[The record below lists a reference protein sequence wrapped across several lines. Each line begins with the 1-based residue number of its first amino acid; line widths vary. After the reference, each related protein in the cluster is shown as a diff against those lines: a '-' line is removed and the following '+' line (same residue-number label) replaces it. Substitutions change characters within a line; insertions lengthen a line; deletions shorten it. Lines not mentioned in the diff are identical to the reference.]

1 MVNLIASKEV
11 VTELV
16 QDDFTAAQ
24 VVTELSKVLS
34 QGPAREAMMQ
44 GFAQVKVLLEGSQM
58 DGILPADRAAQYVS
72 QIIGENASEQKIG

>member
-1 MVNLIASKEV
+1 
-11 VTELV
+11 
-16 QDDFTAAQ
+16 
-24 VVTELSKVLS
+24 
-34 QGPAREAMMQ
+34 MMQ